1 MAVRIAGCVVLV
13 VCLGGC
19 ASNPFGKKDA
29 GPISLEPPP
38 GVAAPA
44 HTLQQAPPP
53 SLVGAPLPSY
63 ANADGRELEAALSRS
78 RQETQVMQ
86 DEIAALREQLASTS
100 TQLAQERA
108 AGRPA
113 VVAPPPAA
121 ETPPV
126 IMESSMTKLSMPQ
139 VETRFDGGVVRIE
152 IPADKLFEPGT
163 ATLLPGGA
171 AILTQAAEQIDAVYT
186 GHFVGIEGHVDTEP
200 LQNASFGSPH
210 QLTVARAA
218 AAFDFFTSRTS
229 LGQKQLFIV
238 AHGSNHPV
246 VSNATAAGRAR
257 NRRIELVVYPERMGG
272 GAVHPAARDATAKE
286 AAVEPRVALDS
297 QWQSRSP

>member
-1 MAVRIAGCVVLV
+1 MVLV
-13 VCLGGC
+13 GCLAGC

-29 GPISLEPPP
+29 GPVSLEPPP
-38 GVAAPA
+38 GIAAPA
-44 HTLQQAPPP
+44 HTLQSTPPP
-53 SLVGAPLPSY
+53 SLVGALPPSY

-86 DEIAALREQLASTS
+86 DEIVALREQLASTS

-113 VVAPPPAA
+113 VISPAPAA

-126 IMESSMTKLSMPQ
+126 IMESSMTKLSLPQ

-171 AILTQAAEQIDAVYT
+171 ALLTQAAEQIDAVYT

-200 LQNASFGSPH
+200 LRNASFGSPH
-210 QLTVARAA
+210 QLTAARAA
-218 AAFDFFTSRTS
+218 AAFDFFTSRTP

-257 NRRIELVVYPERMGG
+257 NRRIELVVYPERIGG
-272 GAVHPAARDATAKE
+272 GATHPAARDATAKE
-286 AAVEPRVALDS
+286 AAVAPRGAVDA
-297 QWQSRSP
+297 QWQSGSP

>member
-1 MAVRIAGCVVLV
+1 MAIHYARAAVFV

-19 ASNPFGKKDA
+19 ASSTFGKRDA

-44 HTLQQAPPP
+44 HTLQQVPPP
-53 SLVGAPLPSY
+53 SLAGALPPSY
-63 ANADGRELEAALSRS
+63 ANLDGREMEAALSRS

-126 IMESSMTKLSMPQ
+126 IMESSMAKLSVPQ
-139 VETRFDGGVVRIE
+139 GEARFDGGVVRIE

-163 ATLLPGGA
+163 ANLLPGGA
-171 AILTQAAEQIDAVYT
+171 AILTETAEQIDAVYT

-200 LQNASFGSPH
+200 MQNASFGSPH
-210 QLTVARAA
+210 QLTAARAA
-218 AAFDFFTSRTS
+218 AAFDFLTGRTA
-229 LGQKQLFIV
+229 LGHKQLFIV

-257 NRRIELVVYPERMGG
+257 NRRIELVVYPERVGG
-272 GAVHPAARDATAKE
+272 SGD
-286 AAVEPRVALDS
+286 
-297 QWQSRSP
+297 